1 MTMGQ
6 NYRKEVWIM
15 DKKAFETRINE
26 EWEKYKA
33 NDIYPNI
40 MLLGASG
47 TGKSSLINHVFGD
60 AVASVNDVKPETD
73 GFHLYLGSNYGIT
86 VNLIDSAGYELGAEQ
101 YAEEACRIVNEGI
114 NGEPVHIVWYCIPA
128 ANKRIED
135 IDIEVLTRLL
145 KEDKLKGRLCVV
157 FTKTDMD
164 STDLKVTRAMKHI
177 LENKLA
183 EEDLSVES
191 FRVSV
196 EDEYEFELEDL
207 LEWSSITLDDDDLRD
222 KFIGAQISS
231 LDIKKK
237 SAEKA
242 VAIASAAAAVIGAV
256 PIPFADAILLVPDQV
271 LMVKRIIDIYGV
283 SSLAHVSAQF
293 VGSIVISQLAKL
305 LASSLVKIIPFV
317 GSWVGGVVNASV
329 AGIITCAIGK
339 VTSDICY
346 SSIKEQLNGT
356 EIDWA
361 NLFSVKDFSEKV
373 SETAKEMFD
382 SGSFRNDTSE
392 VTFSDYMSVDSDNT
406 DAPYIEPD
414 GSGEDDNENY
424 DENEEG

>member
-1 MTMGQ
+1 
-6 NYRKEVWIM
+6 M

-26 EWEKYKA
+26 EWEKYKT
-33 NDIYPNI
+33 NNIYPNI

-47 TGKSSLINHVFGD
+47 TGKSSLINHVFGET
-60 AVASVNDVKPETD
+60 VASVNNVKPETE
-73 GFHLYLGSNYGIT
+73 GFQIYLGSDYGIS
-86 VNLIDSAGYELGAEQ
+86 VNLIDSAGYELGAEK

-114 NGEPVHIVWYCIPA
+114 NGEPVHIVWYCISA
-128 ANKRIED
+128 ANERVEG
-135 IDIEVLTRLL
+135 IDIEVLIRLL
-145 KEDKLKGRLCVV
+145 NEDKLKGRLCVV
-157 FTKTDMD
+157 LTKTDMD
-164 STDLKVTRAMKHI
+164 SPDLKVTRAMKHI

-183 EEDLSVES
+183 EEDLSVEC

-196 EDEYEFELEDL
+196 EDDYEFEIEDL

-237 SAEKA
+237 SAEKT
-242 VAIASAAAAVIGAV
+242 VAIASAAAAAIGAV
-256 PIPFADAILLVPDQV
+256 PLPFADAILLVPDQV
-271 LMVKRIIDIYGV
+271 LMVKRIIDIYGL

-293 VGSIVISQLAKL
+293 VGSIVISQLARL

-346 SSIKEQLNGT
+346 NSIKEQLSGT

-361 NLFSVKDFSEKV
+361 NLFSAKDFSEKV

-382 SGSFRNDTSE
+382 SGSFRNDTNE
-392 VTFSDYMSVDSDNT
+392 ETFSDYMSVGSDDIDAT
-406 DAPYIEPD
+406 DIEPD
-414 GSGEDDNENY
+414 DSGEDD
-424 DENEEG
+424 DENDDESEED